1 MIISFSVVRELMK
14 RFDED
19 EVFDLSAELAY
30 FFLLSLFPFLLF
42 LLTFLSYLP
51 IPHEDVIAF
60 LSQYAPS
67 ETAHLIETNIKQ
79 LMELQS
85 GKWLSFSVLAT
96 VWAASN
102 GMSAIIRALNRAYD
116 VKETRSFFVAR
127 GVSILFTFAMIFVI
141 IVALVFPVFGKMIGT
156 FLFSAFGL
164 SDVFLRI
171 WETIR
176 WFVSFII
183 LFFVFSVLYVF
194 APSKYVRFRDVWSGS
209 LFATVGW
216 MVVSLAFSYY
226 VNQFGNYSAMYGSLG
241 GIIALM
247 VWFYLSGM
255 MIVLGGE
262 LNAIFCCK
270 REGNMRIR

>member
-1 MIISFSVVRELMK
+1 MIVSFSVVRELMK
-14 RFDED
+14 RFEED
-19 EVFDLSAELAY
+19 EIFDLSAELAY

-60 LSQYAPS
+60 FSQYAPS

-79 LMELQS
+79 LIAAQS

-116 VKETRSFFVAR
+116 VKETRSFLVAR
-127 GVSILFTFAMIFVI
+127 GVSILLTFAMIFVI

-164 SDVFLRI
+164 SDVFLHV

-176 WFVSFII
+176 WFVSFVI

-194 APSKYVRFRDVWSGS
+194 APSKHVRFRDVWIGA

-216 MVVSLAFSYY
+216 MGVSLAFSTY

-270 REGNMRIR
+270 KEGKMRIR

>member
-1 MIISFSVVRELMK
+1 MVISFSVVRELMK

-67 ETAHLIETNIKQ
+67 ETAHLIETNVKQ
-79 LMELQS
+79 LMESQS
-85 GKWLSFSVLAT
+85 RKWLSFSVLAT

-116 VKETRSFFVAR
+116 VKETRSFLVSR
-127 GVSILFTFAMIFVI
+127 GISILLTFAMIFVI

-156 FLFSAFGL
+156 FLFSSFGL
-164 SDVFLRI
+164 SDVFLHV
-171 WETIR
+171 WETLR
-176 WFVSFII
+176 WFVSFVI

-216 MVVSLAFSYY
+216 MIVSLAFSYY

-270 REGNMRIR
+270 REGKMRIR

>member
-67 ETAHLIETNIKQ
+67 ETVHLIETNMRQ

-116 VKETRSFFVAR
+116 VKETRSFLVAR
-127 GVSILFTFAMIFVI
+127 GISILLTFAMIFVI

-164 SDVFLRI
+164 SGVFLRI

-270 REGNMRIR
+270 KEGKMRIR

>member
-1 MIISFSVVRELMK
+1 MIISFSVVRELVK

-19 EVFDLSAELAY
+19 EIFDLSAELAY

-67 ETAHLIETNIKQ
+67 ETVHLIETNIKQ
-79 LMELQS
+79 IMESQS
-85 GKWLSFSVLAT
+85 GKWLSFSVFAT

-127 GVSILFTFAMIFVI
+127 GVSILLTFAMIFVI

-164 SDVFLRI
+164 SDVFLHV

-176 WFVSFII
+176 WFVSFVI

-194 APSKYVRFRDVWSGS
+194 APSKYVRFRDVWIGA

-216 MVVSLAFSYY
+216 MIVSLAFSYY
-226 VNQFGNYSAMYGSLG
+226 VNQFDSYSAMYGSLG

-270 REGNMRIR
+270 REGKMRIR